1 MFKTII
7 KTATFKQSQITVLGT
22 IINGVLGAIFYILLA
37 RFLGPSN
44 FGLFTVSVATLTLI
58 ADSVDFG
65 ANTGLVRYVSR
76 SLTED
81 KDKALRFLK
90 LSLEFKSV
98 IWVLVLIIG
107 MIISPIIAINIFN
120 KSELVSPLRLVM
132 IGVGGALLFS
142 FATSATQA
150 FQKFFVWGFINIITN
165 LFRVI
170 LIILFFYLGSLDL
183 SNSLLTYIM
192 MPFIGFFLG
201 LLFIPSEEMFK
212 VKKEFSVAKQL
223 FKYNIWVGIFSF
235 IAAFSARLD
244 TFLTARL
251 LSSFQLGIYGAANQL
266 VQVVPQLISALG
278 MVAAPKFSAFTN
290 KQSMLDYLKKFQLMV
305 LGLSLVGVLAIPV
318 CIYLIPII
326 FGVEYSTVVSPF
338 VILLIAMLVFLISV
352 PIHNSIIYYFG
363 KPQVF
368 VWVSIG
374 HLLIVSLLGYWLISN
389 YGVVGA
395 AITVLVG
402 TLFNFLVPLGWFLIK
417 IRK

>member
-1 MFKTII
+1 MFKSIFS
-7 KTATFKQSQITVLGT
+7 TATFKQSQITVIGT
-22 IINGVLGAIFYILLA
+22 IINGALGAVFYVLLA
-37 RFLGPSN
+37 RFLGPAN
-44 FGLFTVSVATLTLI
+44 FGLFIVSVATLTLI

-65 ANTGLVRYVSR
+65 TNTGLVRYVSR

-90 LSLEFKSV
+90 LSLEFKAAV
-98 IWVLVLIIG
+98 WVLVLIIG
-107 MIISPIIAINIFN
+107 MIISPIIATNIFN
-120 KSELVSPLRLVM
+120 KPELTFPLRLVM
-132 IGVGGALLFS
+132 LGVGGALLFS

-150 FQKFFVWGFINIITN
+150 FQKYYVWGFINIITN

-170 LIILFFYLGSLDL
+170 FIILFFYLGSLDL
-183 SNSLLTYIM
+183 SNSLLAYIM
-192 MPFIGFFLG
+192 LPFIGFFLG
-201 LLFIPSEEMFK
+201 LLFLPSAEMLK
-212 VKKEFSVAKQL
+212 VKNEFSVARQL
-223 FKYNIWVGIFSF
+223 FKYNLWVGIFSF

-266 VQVVPQLISALG
+266 VQIVPQLISALG
-278 MVAAPKFSAFTN
+278 MVAAPKFSSFVN
-290 KQSMLDYLKKFQLMV
+290 KQSMLAYLKKFQLLV

-326 FGVEYSTVVSPF
+326 FGVEYSSVVGPF

-363 KPQVF
+363 QPQVF

-374 HLLIVSLLGYWLISN
+374 HLLIIGFLGYWFISS

-395 AITVLVG
+395 AVTVLIG
-402 TLFNFLVPLGWFLIK
+402 TLFNFLAPLAWFLIK